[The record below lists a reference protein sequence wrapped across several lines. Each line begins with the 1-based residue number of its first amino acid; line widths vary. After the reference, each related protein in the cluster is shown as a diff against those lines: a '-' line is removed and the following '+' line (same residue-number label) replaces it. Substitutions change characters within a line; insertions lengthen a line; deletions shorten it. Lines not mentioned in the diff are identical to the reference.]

1 MAGFFSNLF
10 GRKNNDTDQPKE
22 AFFLESDEA
31 KSLGDLD
38 YMRTPNVI
46 RRTFPKSASSPEHKE
61 LIQSYTAT
69 GQNVIKAEGLQI
81 KKDGAVLQPQQQQYN
96 SYVVPA
102 AAAPAPSPFAATT
115 PAPSSF
121 GSSAPASSFGSST
134 PTPPA
139 AAPAPAPAPS
149 EPAPRRS
156 GDDGMDMFR
165 NMAKNIGR

>member
-10 GRKNNDTDQPKE
+10 GRKNNDSEQPKE

-46 RRTFPKSASSPEHKE
+46 RRTFPKSASSPGHKE

-69 GQNVIKAEGLQI
+69 GQSVIKAEGLEV
-81 KKDGAVLQPQQQQYN
+81 KKDGSVLQPQQQQYN

-102 AAAPAPSPFAATT
+102 SSAAT
-115 PAPSSF
+115 APSSF
-121 GSSAPASSFGSST
+121 GTTTTASSSFGAS
-134 PTPPA
+134 PA
-139 AAPAPAPAPS
+139 PAPAPAPAPS

>member
-10 GRKNNDTDQPKE
+10 GRKNKDSDQPKE
-22 AFFLESDEA
+22 AFFLESDDA
-31 KSLGDLD
+31 KSMGDAD

-46 RRTFPKSASSPEHKE
+46 RRTFPKSASSPGHKE

-81 KKDGAVLQPQQQQYN
+81 KKDGTVLQPQQQQYN
-96 SYVVPA
+96 GYVVPA
-102 AAAPAPSPFAATT
+102 SAAAPAPSPFAATT

-121 GSSAPASSFGSST
+121 GSSAPASSSFGSST
-134 PTPPA
+134 PAP

-165 NMAKNIGR
+165 NMAKNINR

>member
-10 GRKNNDTDQPKE
+10 GRKNKDSDQPKE
-22 AFFLESDEA
+22 AFFLESDDA
-31 KSLGDLD
+31 KSMGDAD

-46 RRTFPKSASSPEHKE
+46 RRTFPKSASSPGHKE

-81 KKDGAVLQPQQQQYN
+81 KKDGTVLQPQQQQYN
-96 SYVVPA
+96 GYVVPAGASA
-102 AAAPAPSPFAATT
+102 AAAPAPSPFATTT
-115 PAPSSF
+115 PASSSF
-121 GSSAPASSFGSST
+121 GSAAST

-139 AAPAPAPAPS
+139 AAPAPAPASS
-149 EPAPRRS
+149 ESTPRRS

>member
-10 GRKNNDTDQPKE
+10 GRKNNDGDQPKE
-22 AFFLESDEA
+22 AFFLESDDA
-31 KSLGDLD
+31 KSMGDAD

-46 RRTFPKSASSPEHKE
+46 RRTFPKSASSPGHKE

-81 KKDGAVLQPQQQQYN
+81 KKDGTVLQPQQQQYN
-96 SYVVPA
+96 GYAVPAGASAA
-102 AAAPAPSPFAATT
+102 AAAPAPSPFATTT
-115 PAPSSF
+115 PASSSF
-121 GSSAPASSFGSST
+121 GSAAST

-139 AAPAPAPAPS
+139 AAPAPAPASS
-149 EPAPRRS
+149 ESTPRRS

>member
-10 GRKNNDTDQPKE
+10 GRKNKDNDQPKE
-22 AFFLESDEA
+22 AFFLESDDA
-31 KSLGDLD
+31 KSMGDMD

-46 RRTFPKSASSPEHKE
+46 RRTFPKSASSPGHKE

-69 GQNVIKAEGLQI
+69 GQNVIKAEGLEV

-96 SYVVPA
+96 SYAVPA
-102 AAAPAPSPFAATT
+102 ASSAAPAPSSFATT
-115 PAPSSF
+115 TPTTSSF
-121 GSSAPASSFGSST
+121 APQPAASAPA
-134 PTPPA
+134 
-139 AAPAPAPAPS
+139 APAPAPS

>member
-10 GRKNNDTDQPKE
+10 GRKNNDDDQPKE

-31 KSLGDLD
+31 KSMGNLD

-46 RRTFPKSASSPEHKE
+46 RRTFPKSASSPVHKE

-69 GQNVIKAEGLQI
+69 GKQVIKAEGLDVKQ
-81 KKDGAVLQPQQQQYN
+81 GAAAPAPQYN

-102 AAAPAPSPFAATT
+102 APVAPA
-115 PAPSSF
+115 
-121 GSSAPASSFGSST
+121 ASSFAAQPSAPST
-134 PTPPA
+134 PAAASASPA
-139 AAPAPAPAPS
+139 AAPAS
-149 EPAPRRS
+149 QERRRA

-165 NMAKNIGR
+165 SMAKNLGK

>member
-10 GRKNNDTDQPKE
+10 GRKNNDNDQPKE

-31 KSLGDLD
+31 KSMGDMD

-46 RRTFPKSASSPEHKE
+46 RRTFPKTASSPEHKE

-69 GQNVIKAEGLQI
+69 GQNVIKAEGIEI
-81 KKDGAVLQPQQQQYN
+81 KKDGAVLKPQQQQYN

-102 AAAPAPSPFAATT
+102 SSAAPAPSPFASTT
-115 PAPSSF
+115 PTSSF
-121 GSSAPASSFGSST
+121 GSSAAS
-134 PTPPA
+134 TPPA
-139 AAPAPAPAPS
+139 AAPAPAPS

>member
-10 GRKNNDTDQPKE
+10 GRKNKDTDQPKE

-31 KSLGDLD
+31 KSMGDLD

-46 RRTFPKSASSPEHKE
+46 RRTFPKSASSPVHKE

-69 GQNVIKAEGLQI
+69 GQNVIKAEGIEI

-96 SYVVPA
+96 SYAVPA
-102 AAAPAPSPFAATT
+102 SAAAPAPSGFAPST
-115 PAPSSF
+115 PA
-121 GSSAPASSFGSST
+121 ASSFGSST
-134 PTPPA
+134 PTP
-139 AAPAPAPAPS
+139 PAPAPAPS